1 MVQEHAGWCA
11 EMTISTFVFI
21 FIFFFFFVF
30 NYSADQSAST
40 DSEHNGHN
48 HVRSTETWAPE
59 LLYGLCLIHFLGLFV
74 LI

>member
-1 MVQEHAGWCA
+1 M
-11 EMTISTFVFI
+11 MTISTFVFI
-21 FIFFFFFVF
+21 FFVF